1 MRFLIVA
8 LIGCATSTT
17 TTKPTST
24 RGTLPE
30 LDYFVG
36 TWRAEAKNPATGQT
50 FVLDYTVAPMLRG
63 RWYAGTGSAAAL
75 DLDIYD
81 LWGKD
86 PVTGEIV
93 RTIFDS
99 AQTSGTV
106 RSKGWSGDV
115 LVLEG
120 DVATSGGRATVR
132 ETITKQGPDE
142 FHAVW
147 EAKDG
152 EAWSAYSVEILKR
165 QR

>member
-1 MRFLIVA
+1 MRFLIV
-8 LIGCATSTT
+8 LLLGCAS
-17 TTKPTST
+17 TKPVPTK
-24 RGTLPE
+24 GTLPE

-36 TWRAEAKNPATGQT
+36 TWRAEAKNPSTSKS
-50 FVLDYTVAPMLRG
+50 FVLDYTVRPTLRG
-63 RWYAGTGSAAAL
+63 RWYAGSGTAAAL

-86 PVTGEIV
+86 PMTGEIV

-99 AQTSGTV
+99 EQTNGTV
-106 RSKGWSGDV
+106 RSKGWTGDV

-120 DVATSGGRATVR
+120 DAATSGGRITVR
-132 ETITKQGPDE
+132 ETIRKKGPDE

-147 EAKDG
+147 EAKSG
-152 EAWSAYSVEILKR
+152 ETWSAYSVEILKR